1 MLIKLVVFK
10 LNMAFPLD
18 WQAGA
23 EHDRVPVRLSGPVVV
38 DFVSP
43 WVLMGVFEGTPQE
56 IWGAKVSSKGWLS
69 SAAVLKDD
77 GQDTVAEVAL

>member
-23 EHDRVPVRLSGPVVV
+23 EHYRVSVCLSGPIV

-43 WVLMGVFEGTPQE
+43 WALVGVFE
-56 IWGAKVSSKGWLS
+56 
-69 SAAVLKDD
+69 
-77 GQDTVAEVAL
+77 